1 MEKDIYTVPEVARR
15 LQVTD
20 KTVRAWISERKLT
33 AIRVGREWRIR
44 EEDVQAF
51 IQRHLSTATQEIHGT
66 GD

>member
-20 KTVRAWISERKLT
+20 KTVRAWINDRKLT
-33 AIRVGREWRIR
+33 AIRIGREWRIR

>member
-1 MEKDIYTVPEVARR
+1 MDKDIFTVPEVARR

-44 EEDVQAF
+44 QEDVQAF
-51 IQRHLSTATQEIHGT
+51 IDRNLSTATREIHGV
-66 GD
+66 GN

>member
-15 LQVTD
+15 LQVTG

-44 EEDVQAF
+44 EEDIQAF
-51 IQRHLSTATQEIHGT
+51 IQQHLSTATREIHGD
-66 GD
+66 GN

>member
-1 MEKDIYTVPEVARR
+1 MDKDIYTVPEVARR
-15 LQVTD
+15 LQVTG
-20 KTVRAWISERKLT
+20 KTVRTWIGERKLT

-66 GD
+66 GN